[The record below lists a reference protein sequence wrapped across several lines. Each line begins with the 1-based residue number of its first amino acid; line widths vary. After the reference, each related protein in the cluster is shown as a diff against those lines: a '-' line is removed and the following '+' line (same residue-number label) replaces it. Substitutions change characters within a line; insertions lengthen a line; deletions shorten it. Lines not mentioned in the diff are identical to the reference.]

1 MAYPIALN
9 DSTLYVFVS
18 DRKEDSEIDVSDRET
33 GVPLTFVLPA
43 QRAALALIGKKEK
56 AVIAKYGF

>member
-18 DRKEDSEIDVSDRET
+18 DREDDSKIHVSDWAT
-33 GVPLTFVLPA
+33 GVPLTFVLPR
-43 QRAALALIGKKEK
+43 QHAALALIGNKEK